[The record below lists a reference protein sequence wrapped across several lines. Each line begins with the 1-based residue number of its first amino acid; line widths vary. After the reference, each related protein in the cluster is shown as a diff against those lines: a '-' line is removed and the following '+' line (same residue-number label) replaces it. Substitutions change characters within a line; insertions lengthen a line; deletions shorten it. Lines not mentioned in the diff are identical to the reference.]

1 MGSRLVF
8 VKPGRGYIS
17 NIGVNLALFPLKGT
31 RFQTKENTS
40 DILNKTSDMAR
51 LALLTIVTLALVALS
66 NGMAAPEPAPQPIL
80 NMLKGMMGGMQKHMG
95 GMQRSMEKHMSGKNF
110 QMPDFGKMMSGMME
124 KKQQLMGRKMG
135 MMQKMM
141 GQITSKFSK
150 FGGGGKKGGSKKM
163 MGWN

>member
-17 NIGVNLALFPLKGT
+17 NIGVNLALFPLQGT

-40 DILNKTSDMAR
+40 DILNKPSDMAR

-80 NMLKGMMGGMQKHMG
+80 NMLKG
-95 GMQRSMEKHMSGKNF
+95 
-110 QMPDFGKMMSGMME
+110 MMSGMME

-150 FGGGGKKGGSKKM
+150 FGGGGKKGGKM

>member
-17 NIGVNLALFPLKGT
+17 NIGVNLALFPLQGT

-40 DILNKTSDMAR
+40 DILNKPSDMAR

-80 NMLKGMMGGMQKHMG
+80 NMLKGMMGGMQKHM
-95 GMQRSMEKHMSGKNF
+95 SGKSF

-124 KKQQLMGRKMG
+124 KKQQMMGRKMG

-150 FGGGGKKGGSKKM
+150 FGGGGKKGGKM

>member
-17 NIGVNLALFPLKGT
+17 NIGVNLALFPLQGT

-80 NMLKGMMGGMQKHMG
+80 NMLKGM
-95 GMQRSMEKHMSGKNF
+95 
-110 QMPDFGKMMSGMME
+110 SGMME
-124 KKQQLMGRKMG
+124 KKQQMMGRKMG

-150 FGGGGKKGGSKKM
+150 FGGGGKKGGKM

>member
-40 DILNKTSDMAR
+40 DILNKPSDMAR

-80 NMLKGMMGGMQKHMG
+80 NMLKGMMGG
-95 GMQRSMEKHMSGKNF
+95 MEKHMSGKNF

>member
-17 NIGVNLALFPLKGT
+17 NIGVDLALFPLKGT

-80 NMLKGMMGGMQKHMG
+80 NMLKGMM
-95 GMQRSMEKHMSGKNF
+95 
-110 QMPDFGKMMSGMME
+110 SGMME

-135 MMQKMM
+135 MMQKLM

-150 FGGGGKKGGSKKM
+150 FGGGGKKGGKM

>member
-40 DILNKTSDMAR
+40 DILNKPSDMAR

-150 FGGGGKKGGSKKM
+150 FGGGGKKGGKM

>member
-17 NIGVNLALFPLKGT
+17 NIGVDLALFPLKGT

-51 LALLTIVTLALVALS
+51 LALTIVTLALVALS
-66 NGMAAPEPAPQPIL
+66 NGMAAPEPAQPIL
-80 NMLKGMMGGMQKHMG
+80 NMLKGMMGGIQKHMG
-95 GMQRSMEKHMSGKNF
+95 GMQRSMEKHMSGKSF

-135 MMQKMM
+135 MMQK
-141 GQITSKFSK
+141 
-150 FGGGGKKGGSKKM
+150 
-163 MGWN
+163 

>member
-40 DILNKTSDMAR
+40 DISSKTSDMAR
-51 LALLTIVTLALVALS
+51 LALLCIVTLALVALS

-95 GMQRSMEKHMSGKNF
+95 GMQRRIGSMHKSMEKHMSGKSF
-110 QMPDFGKMMSGMME
+110 PDFGKMMSGMME
-124 KKQQLMGRKMG
+124 RK
-135 MMQKMM
+135 QKMM
-141 GQITSKFSK
+141 GMKQKMIGQITSKFSK

-163 MGWN
+163 MG

>member
-17 NIGVNLALFPLKGT
+17 NIGVDLALFPLKGT

-95 GMQRSMEKHMSGKNF
+95 GMQRSM
-110 QMPDFGKMMSGMME
+110 PDFGKMMSGMME

>member
-17 NIGVNLALFPLKGT
+17 NIGVNLALFPLQGT

-40 DILNKTSDMAR
+40 DILNKPSDMAR

-80 NMLKGMMGGMQKHMG
+80 NMLKGMMGGMLKHTG
-95 GMQRSMEKHMSGKNF
+95 GMKRPMEKHMSGKNF
-110 QMPDFGKMMSGMME
+110 
-124 KKQQLMGRKMG
+124 
-135 MMQKMM
+135 
-141 GQITSKFSK
+141 
-150 FGGGGKKGGSKKM
+150 
-163 MGWN
+163 

>member
-40 DILNKTSDMAR
+40 DILNKPSDMAR

-66 NGMAAPEPAPQPIL
+66 NGMAAPAPQPIL

-95 GMQRSMEKHMSGKNF
+95 GMQRSMEKHMSGKNC

-150 FGGGGKKGGSKKM
+150 FGGGGKKGGKM